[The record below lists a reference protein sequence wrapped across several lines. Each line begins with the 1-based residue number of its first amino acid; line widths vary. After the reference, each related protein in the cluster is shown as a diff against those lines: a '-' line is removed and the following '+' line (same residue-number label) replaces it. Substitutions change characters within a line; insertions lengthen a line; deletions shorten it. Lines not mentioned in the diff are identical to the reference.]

1 MIAPDVLWLLFILAC
16 VAAALWVAC
25 RPGKP

>member
-1 MIAPDVLWLLFILAC
+1 MIAPDVLWLLFILGC

-25 RPGKP
+25 RPNKP